1 MDEKRTNL
9 AEIARKKRYIS
20 LVEKMGRGSALSAKE
35 IKELEGFE
43 KSDGVKNEVST
54 NDGTVDLVAI
64 SLYLDKSTR
73 MVRRYISQGMPVI
86 RDDSGEITRFKVS
99 EVFKW
104 YYSGKGADEDGGKE
118 YWDNEYRKSRAQIN
132 KLLLKEKE
140 GELIA
145 FEEHASIV
153 KNQIRGIKTGFLR
166 LPKHVAPKLYQQ
178 DPKVICDILDEEI
191 RFIINQFAEA
201 INANKTGK
209 RNT

>member
-1 MDEKRTNL
+1 MDEKKTNL
-9 AEIARKKRYIS
+9 AEIARKKRYLS
-20 LVEKMGRGSALSAKE
+20 LVEKMGRGTALSSKE
-35 IKELEGFE
+35 IKELDGFE
-43 KSDGVKNEVST
+43 KSEAHKTDFVV
-54 NDGTVDLVAI
+54 NDGTVDLPII

-86 RDDSGEITRFKVS
+86 RDKSGEIFRFRVS

-104 YYSGKGADEDGGKE
+104 YYSGKGADEDGGK
-118 YWDNEYRKSRAQIN
+118 YWDKEYKKSRAQIN
-132 KLLLKEKE
+132 NLLLAEKK
-140 GELIA
+140 GALIA
-145 FEEHASIV
+145 FDEHVSIV

-191 RFIINQFAEA
+191 RFIINQFAET
-201 INANKTGK
+201 INANKSGK